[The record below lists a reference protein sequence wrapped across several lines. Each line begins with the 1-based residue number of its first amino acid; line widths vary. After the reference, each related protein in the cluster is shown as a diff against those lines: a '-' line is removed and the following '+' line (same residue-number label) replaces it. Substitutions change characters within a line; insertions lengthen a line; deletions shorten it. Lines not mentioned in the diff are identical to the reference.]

1 MHDDYSEY
9 FDPEKDLDFD
19 ENVDPLPDHYDSE
32 QVFDEILRPYAI
44 TLKRICQEYNIPMVM
59 SFQYKHTGAKSNLC
73 TITWLPENRTGLR
86 MATVAKS
93 LLE

>member
-1 MHDDYSEY
+1 MSEDYSEY

-19 ENVDPLPDHYDSE
+19 ENDEQFPDHYDSE
-32 QVFDEILRPYAI
+32 KEFDEILKPHVI

-59 SFQYKHTGAKSNLC
+59 SFQYKHSGPKSNLC
-73 TITWLPENRTGLR
+73 TITWLPESRTGLR
-86 MATVAKS
+86 IAKVAKS